1 MKNYIICL
9 IFMMAAAGT
18 ASGQDP
24 AQNQISAI
32 TSEQFINQAALSGM
46 KEVAAGKI
54 AMQKAQ
60 QTKLKDYGA
69 MMTQEHDKA
78 NAELSAIATSKNIE
92 LPSQSDTTAVSSG
105 SGNVGNRPA
114 TDGTQTGISRANGT
128 AISANTAGSTT
139 GSSGLATGSTQTG
152 TISPAREAA
161 TGKDSNAKKQK
172 KGQQHAD
179 SEMTDHES
187 QQVQLITEADVSS
200 ALKQLYSLEGAAFDA
215 AYIQMM
221 VTDHKNAIALFKQGA
236 QSSDPEIKAFAR
248 KQLPALRSH
257 LQQIQNIS
265 GTGASGQ

>member
-9 IFMMAAAGT
+9 ISMMAAAGT

-24 AQNQISAI
+24 AQSQVSVI
-32 TSEQFINQAALSGM
+32 TSQQFINQAALAGM

-69 MMTQEHDKA
+69 LMTQEHDKA

-92 LPSQSDTTAVSSG
+92 LPSQTDTTAVSTG

-128 AISANTAGSTT
+128 AISANTTGSTT
-139 GSSGLATGSTQTG
+139 GSSGLAAGSTQTA
-152 TISPAREAA
+152 TIAPDAA
-161 TGKDSNAKKQK
+161 AVTNKDSNAKKQK
-172 KGQQHAD
+172 KGQHHSGAKMAD
-179 SEMTDHES
+179 NDARA
-187 QQVQLITEADVSS
+187 VQLITEADVSS
-200 ALKQLYSLEGAAFDA
+200 ALKQLYSLNGAEFDA
-215 AYIQMM
+215 AYTQMM
-221 VTDHKNAIALFKQGA
+221 IADHKNVIALFKQGA

-257 LQQIQNIS
+257 LQQIQDIS
-265 GTGASGQ
+265 STAKSGQ